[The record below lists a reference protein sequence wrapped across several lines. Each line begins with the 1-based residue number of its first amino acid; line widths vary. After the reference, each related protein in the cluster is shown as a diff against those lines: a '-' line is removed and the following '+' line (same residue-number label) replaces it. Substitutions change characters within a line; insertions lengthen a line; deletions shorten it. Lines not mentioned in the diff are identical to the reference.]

1 MGIEAMKPRPG
12 PVRQDG
18 DFYTRPNTRNINNIS
33 INGKGRISF
42 GGFDKYSESLIES
55 INSLRMFKDG
65 KVSVEEAFYYARYT
79 LKTSSK
85 YQEYNEMQ
93 PQINDQYPND
103 GAFLSLK
110 GMILG
115 Q

>member
-1 MGIEAMKPRPG
+1 MTGSSKYRVGYCSTANGPLFSQLWFEGIATGAADGYKPGFRNTGRP
-12 PVRQDG
+12 
-18 DFYTRPNTRNINNIS
+18 T
-33 INGKGRISF
+33 
-42 GGFDKYSESLIES
+42 SLK
-55 INSLRMFKDG
+55 RFKDG

-103 GAFLSLK
+103 GALLNLK

-115 Q
+115 E